1 MSRCRLLLPCVLAV
15 LAACSHTPPEPLPD
29 PYRSPLASWVPSD
42 NFESRRPVL
51 IVLHATEQESVR
63 HSLDTLRDRNSSGRV
78 SAHYLIGDDGHIF
91 QLVADDQRAWHAGKS
106 CWDGL
111 EDLNSW
117 SVGIEIVN
125 PGHNHGLRPFPAVQ
139 IDRLIELCR
148 DCVAKWAIPAANVVG
163 HSDIA
168 PSRKED
174 PGELFPWDQLSAAG
188 IGMTVEPVPISGGR
202 FPSPGDKGDPVAAW
216 QAMLAAYGFDVTA
229 DGNYGDTTRLATLAF
244 QRHHRPSLLDGI
256 ADTSTVGTM
265 HRLLSRRISEE
276 QGRHLAP

>member
-1 MSRCRLLLPCVLAV
+1 MFASDSAHVGRVVPSPNHGERRGGQKPDILVL
-15 LAACSHTPPEPLPD
+15 HYTGMRPD
-29 PYRSPLASWVPSD
+29 DSPL
-42 NFESRRPVL
+42 
-51 IVLHATEQESVR
+51 
-63 HSLDTLRDRNSSGRV
+63 DRLTDPRSEV
-78 SAHYLIGDDGHIF
+78 SAHYLVMEDGEIV
-91 QLVADDQRAWHAGKS
+91 QMVPEARRAWHAGES
-106 CWDGL
+106 FWRGERDV
-111 EDLNSW
+111 NSR
-117 SVGIEIVN
+117 SIGIEIVN

-188 IGMTVEPVPISGGR
+188 IGMTVESVPVSGGR
-202 FPSPGDKGDPVAAW
+202 FLSPGDKGDPVAAW

-276 QGRHLAP
+276 QDGHLAP

>member
-1 MSRCRLLLPCVLAV
+1 MGQHLAGAGRV
-15 LAACSHTPPEPLPD
+15 IF
-29 PYRSPLASWVPSD
+29 ASDSAHVDRVVPSP
-42 NFESRRPVL
+42 NYGERRGGQKPDIL
-51 IVLHATEQESVR
+51 VLHYTGMR
-63 HSLDTLRDRNSSGRV
+63 PDDPPLDRLTDPRSEV
-78 SAHYLIGDDGHIF
+78 SAHYLVMEDGEIV
-91 QLVADDQRAWHAGKS
+91 QMVPEARRAWHAGES
-106 CWDGL
+106 FWRGERDV
-111 EDLNSW
+111 NSR
-117 SVGIEIVN
+117 SIGIEIVN

-216 QAMLAAYGFDVTA
+216 QAMLAASLAVLPCMPAAAAEAVTGVRA
-229 DGNYGDTTRLATLAF
+229 RLRTARSGN
-244 QRHHRPSLLDGI
+244 
-256 ADTSTVGTM
+256 
-265 HRLLSRRISEE
+265 SRRRAIKNVT
-276 QGRHLAP
+276 QVRCQLFDPGGRPVSRETARLKS